1 MITERTELEIIGE
14 VAKIANSTMDLQER
28 LNGVVEV
35 LGERLETDVCSIL
48 LLDEETD
55 QLVLKASIGL
65 NPEAVG
71 RVRLKLGV
79 GITGSVVATKEPI
92 ALRDATKDPRY
103 FYVSETG
110 EERYK
115 SMLCV
120 PILDDKDRA
129 TGCIYIQTIEERD
142 YSPTEVEFF
151 QTIAYQISGVIRHA
165 QLYERSRQRLEQ
177 LAALFEV
184 GQALSSTLDLNEVL
198 NLIARSSAELTQAQA
213 SVLRL
218 VDFDR
223 NELVVHAACGLPV
236 VVGEIPALK
245 LGGGIAGHAVATGQ
259 SVMVEDLAKEP
270 RFVGIVGRNFQTL
283 LCVPIISKGRS
294 IGALTVLD
302 RRDPGTGRT
311 VPFTSANRR
320 LLSTFA
326 SHAAAAIENAFVYE
340 RLEWLAREKMMKI
353 RELSILY
360 EISSA
365 MRTTMNLDKLMQIIL
380 SCVTLGDGFGFNR
393 AMILMVDEEAGAL
406 VGAKGVGPDS
416 AKQAGE
422 IWSRLARERRSLYE
436 WVTAHDDFGEVRGV
450 QLDKFAKGLKMPL
463 ERSEELLAKTVKER
477 RTFNVADA
485 ESDPS
490 VDKEFLKGLGV
501 NAFATVPLMAKD
513 RVIGVI
519 VVDNLF
525 NAKPITD
532 EDLNFV
538 SRFANHAGLALENLL
553 LFHKLKELTG
563 ELGSV
568 QSRLIETEKMA
579 ALGEMAAGLAHEIRN
594 PLATIGGFARRL
606 HKKLPEEFN
615 FKNYAS
621 IVIREVDRL
630 ETLLQDVLTYSK
642 QVPPSFEPCQLNA
655 IVRDMVDIY
664 REDFQ
669 DSNIS
674 LDINLDPSLP
684 QVEADAQ
691 QVKQVLINLFSNAK
705 QAMYGGGKLT
715 IETSHW
721 HTASGTG
728 VAIAISD
735 TGGGVPPDVVAN
747 LFNPFFTT
755 KREGTGLG
763 LALSKRIV
771 EGHGGDIGVINREGE
786 GLTFVLHL
794 PLKGP

>member
-283 LCVPIISKGRS
+283 LCVPIISKGR
-294 IGALTVLD
+294 
-302 RRDPGTGRT
+302 
-311 VPFTSANRR
+311 
-320 LLSTFA
+320 
-326 SHAAAAIENAFVYE
+326 
-340 RLEWLAREKMMKI
+340 
-353 RELSILY
+353 
-360 EISSA
+360 
-365 MRTTMNLDKLMQIIL
+365 
-380 SCVTLGDGFGFNR
+380 
-393 AMILMVDEEAGAL
+393 
-406 VGAKGVGPDS
+406 
-416 AKQAGE
+416 
-422 IWSRLARERRSLYE
+422 
-436 WVTAHDDFGEVRGV
+436 
-450 QLDKFAKGLKMPL
+450 
-463 ERSEELLAKTVKER
+463 
-477 RTFNVADA
+477 
-485 ESDPS
+485 
-490 VDKEFLKGLGV
+490 
-501 NAFATVPLMAKD
+501 
-513 RVIGVI
+513 
-519 VVDNLF
+519 
-525 NAKPITD
+525 
-532 EDLNFV
+532 
-538 SRFANHAGLALENLL
+538 
-553 LFHKLKELTG
+553 
-563 ELGSV
+563 
-568 QSRLIETEKMA
+568 
-579 ALGEMAAGLAHEIRN
+579 
-594 PLATIGGFARRL
+594 
-606 HKKLPEEFN
+606 
-615 FKNYAS
+615 
-621 IVIREVDRL
+621 
-630 ETLLQDVLTYSK
+630 
-642 QVPPSFEPCQLNA
+642 
-655 IVRDMVDIY
+655 
-664 REDFQ
+664 
-669 DSNIS
+669 
-674 LDINLDPSLP
+674 
-684 QVEADAQ
+684 
-691 QVKQVLINLFSNAK
+691 
-705 QAMYGGGKLT
+705 
-715 IETSHW
+715 
-721 HTASGTG
+721 
-728 VAIAISD
+728 
-735 TGGGVPPDVVAN
+735 
-747 LFNPFFTT
+747 
-755 KREGTGLG
+755 
-763 LALSKRIV
+763 
-771 EGHGGDIGVINREGE
+771 
-786 GLTFVLHL
+786 
-794 PLKGP
+794 

>member
-1 MITERTELEIIGE
+1 MITDRMELEIIGE
-14 VAKIANSTMDLQER
+14 VAKITNSTMDLQER
-28 LNGVVEV
+28 LNGVVEII
-35 LGERLETDVCSIL
+35 GQRLEMDVCSIV
-48 LLDEETD
+48 LLDEDTD
-55 QLVLKASIGL
+55 QLVLRASKGL

-71 RVRLKLGV
+71 KVRLKRGV
-79 GITGSVVATKEPI
+79 GITGLVLSTKEPI
-92 ALRDATKDPRY
+92 ALTDATKDPRY
-103 FYVSETG
+103 FYVPETG

-120 PILDDKDRA
+120 PIIDDKDRA
-129 TGCIYIQTIEERD
+129 TGCIYIQSVEEKEF
-142 YSPTEVEFF
+142 SLTEVDFF

-165 QLYERSRQRLEQ
+165 QIYERSRQRLEQ
-177 LAALFEV
+177 LTALYEV

-198 NLIARSSAELTQAQA
+198 NLIVRSSAELTQATA

-223 NELVVHAACGLPV
+223 NELIVHASWGLPKLV
-236 VVGEIPALK
+236 QEIPILK
-245 LGGGIAGHAVATGQ
+245 LGEGVAGHVVATGTP
-259 SVMVEDLAKEP
+259 VMVDDLTQEP
-270 RFVGIVGRNFQTL
+270 RYRGFTGRQFYTL

-294 IGALTVLD
+294 IGALSVLD
-302 RRDPGTGRT
+302 RMETGSSQPVAFRI
-311 VPFTSANRR
+311 ANRR

-393 AMILMVDEEAGAL
+393 AMILMVDEDAQAL
-406 VGAKGVGPDS
+406 VGARGVGPDS
-416 AKQAGE
+416 AQQAGE

-436 WVTAHDDFGEVRGV
+436 WVTAYDDFGEGQGREFD
-450 QLDKFAKGLKMPL
+450 QFAKSLRMPL
-463 ERSEELLAKTVKER
+463 NRPEEILAMTVRER
-477 RTFNVADA
+477 RSFSISYAQN
-485 ESDPS
+485 DPR
-490 VDKEFLKGLGV
+490 VDKEFLSVLGA

-513 RVIGVI
+513 KVMGVI

-525 NAKPITD
+525 NAKPIAD

-538 SRFANHAGLALENLL
+538 ARFANHAGLALENLL

-563 ELGSV
+563 ELSAV

-594 PLATIGGFARRL
+594 PLATVGGFARRL
-606 HKKLPEEFN
+606 HKKLPEDFA

-630 ETLLQDVLTYSK
+630 ETLLHDVLTYSK
-642 QVPPSFEPCQLNA
+642 QVPPLFESCQINVL
-655 IVRDMVDIY
+655 VRDMLDIY

-669 DSNIS
+669 DRGIELNVT
-674 LDINLDPSLP
+674 LDADLP
-684 QVEADAQ
+684 VIEADSQ
-691 QVKQVLINLFSNAK
+691 QLKQVLINLFSNAM
-705 QAMYGGGKLT
+705 QAMYEGGRLT
-715 IETSHW
+715 LETKPW
-721 HTASGTG
+721 ATASGTG
-728 VAIAISD
+728 VSIAIGD
-735 TGGGVPPDVVAN
+735 TGGGVPPEVVAN

-763 LALSKRIV
+763 LALSKRII
-771 EGHGGDIGVINREGE
+771 ESHDGEIGVINRQGE
-786 GLTFVLHL
+786 GLTFILHL
-794 PLKGP
+794 PPKGS

>member
-1 MITERTELEIIGE
+1 MVTERMELEIIGE

-28 LNGVVEV
+28 LNGVVEM
-35 LGERLETDVCSIL
+35 LGERLETDVCSIV
-48 LLDEETD
+48 LLDEESD
-55 QLVLKASIGL
+55 QLVLQASKGL
-65 NPEAVG
+65 NPEAIG
-71 RVRLKLGV
+71 HVRLQRGV
-79 GITGSVVATKEPI
+79 GITGTVLATKEPI

-103 FYVSETG
+103 YYVPETG

-120 PILDDKDRA
+120 PIIDDKERA
-129 TGCIYIQTIEERD
+129 IGCIYIQSVEERD
-142 YSPTEVEFF
+142 YSPGEVEFF

-165 QLYERSRQRLEQ
+165 QLYDRSRRRLEQ
-177 LAALFEV
+177 LTALYEV

-198 NLIARSSAELTQAQA
+198 NLIARSSAELTQATA

-223 NELVVHAACGLPV
+223 NELVVHASFGLPELV
-236 VVGEIPALK
+236 EEIPALK
-245 LGGGIAGHAVATGQ
+245 LGEGIAGHVVATGTP
-259 SVMVEDLAKEP
+259 VMVEDLHLEP
-270 RFVGIVGRNFQTL
+270 RYFGYMGRDFQTL

-294 IGALTVLD
+294 IGALSVLD
-302 RRDPGTGRT
+302 KCEPGTGRT
-311 VPFTSANRR
+311 VPFSPANRR

-406 VGAKGVGPDS
+406 VGARGVGPDS
-416 AKQAGE
+416 AKEAGE

-436 WVTAHDDFGEVRGV
+436 WVTAHDELGEGQGRRF
-450 QLDKFAKGLKMPL
+450 DRFAKSLRLSLDRPDEVLSM
-463 ERSEELLAKTVKER
+463 TVRER
-477 RTFNVADA
+477 RSFNITKAH
-485 ESDPS
+485 SDPR
-490 VDKEFLKGLGV
+490 VDKEFLRALG
-501 NAFATVPLMAKD
+501 AETFATVPLLAKD
-513 RVIGVI
+513 RVMGVI

-553 LFHKLKELTG
+553 LFHNLKELTG
-563 ELGSV
+563 ELSAV

-606 HKKLPEEFN
+606 HKKLPEDFQ

-630 ETLLQDVLTYSK
+630 EGLLQDALTYSK
-642 QVPPSFEPCQLNA
+642 QVPPSLEPCQVNVL
-655 IVRDMVDIY
+655 VRDMVDIY

-669 DSNIS
+669 DRGIELNV
-674 LDINLDPSLP
+674 NLDPALP
-684 QVEADAQ
+684 VVEADSQ
-691 QVKQVLINLFSNAK
+691 QIKQVLINLFSNAM
-705 QAMYGGGKLT
+705 QAMYRGGTLT
-715 IETSHW
+715 VGSRPW
-721 HTASGTG
+721 PTAGGTG
-728 VAIAISD
+728 AAITISD
-735 TGGGVPPDVVAN
+735 TGGGVAPEVVSN
-747 LFNPFFTT
+747 IFNPFFTT

-763 LALSKRIV
+763 LALSKRII

-794 PLKGP
+794 PPKGP